1 MGYSYKKLLRE
12 LIVVQY
18 VYVVRE
24 NIVNVRNVEKS
35 Y

>member
-12 LIVVQY
+12 LIVFQY

>member
-18 VYVVRE
+18 VVRE

>member
-1 MGYSYKKLLRE
+1 MGYSYKKLLIE
-12 LIVVQY
+12 LIVVQ
-18 VYVVRE
+18 YVVRE

>member
-1 MGYSYKKLLRE
+1 MGYSYKKLLIE

-18 VYVVRE
+18 VDRE